1 MTPTT
6 ALAAWAICL
15 AGLLYFDPAKRT
27 RTSLALWMPVAWMF
41 FIGSR
46 LPSQWFDGQVVGL
59 ESVALQEGN
68 ALDRG
73 VFLVLIVTAVAIL
86 ASRSFSWRDFVQNN
100 LALTTFIAFALLSIL
115 WSDFPFV
122 SFKRW
127 FRDLGSYL
135 AILVVLSDAE
145 PLEAVRTTLR
155 RLSYLLIPLSILLI
169 KYFPLLGR
177 QYSEW
182 TGEAMYVGP
191 ATSKNSLGVV
201 CLVSGL
207 FFFWDTLVRWSDRS
221 ERRTKV
227 IIAINI
233 AFIAMTI
240 WLLYLSH
247 SATSRV
253 CLILGCLVIAVA
265 RSQVFQR
272 RPFVLNVVVP
282 ALLCLFPILVFGF
295 NMNAELAGVVGRD
308 GTFTD
313 RTEIWEMVT
322 SMQTNPL
329 VGTGYESFWLG
340 DRLNTIWQSKI
351 GGINEAH
358 DGYLEVY
365 LNLGIIGLALLMV
378 FLIGSYRAICRQLA
392 TDSFFPSLALAIWI
406 VAVIYNITES
416 AFKSHFMWVVLL
428 LAAIH
433 LSTGVHEAVG
443 ESEES
448 ELPGEPEEELVAPG
462 AWSTGTA

>member
-1 MTPTT
+1 
-6 ALAAWAICL
+6 
-15 AGLLYFDPAKRT
+15 
-27 RTSLALWMPVAWMF
+27 
-41 FIGSR
+41 
-46 LPSQWFDGQVVGL
+46 
-59 ESVALQEGN
+59 
-68 ALDRG
+68 
-73 VFLVLIVTAVAIL
+73 
-86 ASRSFSWRDFVQNN
+86 
-100 LALTTFIAFALLSIL
+100 
-115 WSDFPFV
+115 
-122 SFKRW
+122 
-127 FRDLGSYL
+127 
-135 AILVVLSDAE
+135 
-145 PLEAVRTTLR
+145 
-155 RLSYLLIPLSILLI
+155 
-169 KYFPLLGR
+169 
-177 QYSEW
+177 
-182 TGEAMYVGP
+182 
-191 ATSKNSLGVV
+191 
-201 CLVSGL
+201 
-207 FFFWDTLVRWSDRS
+207 
-221 ERRTKV
+221 
-227 IIAINI
+227 
-233 AFIAMTI
+233 
-240 WLLYLSH
+240 
-247 SATSRV
+247 
-253 CLILGCLVIAVA
+253 
-265 RSQVFQR
+265 
-272 RPFVLNVVVP
+272 
-282 ALLCLFPILVFGF
+282 
-295 NMNAELAGVVGRD
+295 MNAELAGVVGRD

-365 LNLGIIGLALLMV
+365 LNLGIIGLALLMI

-433 LSTGVHEAVG
+433 LSTGVHDAVG